1 MDTGKNICFEGG
13 QYYFGYDK
21 DRKEPIK
28 EENLIPIDRYAYQP
42 LSDAAEAGLVF
53 VERDGK
59 QGVMTMYQCNPGGY
73 GKLLHTSNIFPF
85 IYDEMWLNG
94 GFDGDGIGFVA
105 VRINHCWG
113 VLRVTDIEEKIG
125 KHIRRRCILIIPC
138 VYSTK
143 EEAIARIE
151 GSDFHPEFGWRD
163 PFAEEEFSEETEKD

>member
-1 MDTGKNICFEGG
+1 MDTGKNIYFEGG

-21 DRKEPIK
+21 DRKEPIT

-59 QGVMTMYQCNPGGY
+59 QGVMTMYRCGQGGY
-73 GKLLHTSNIFPF
+73 GMLLHTSNIFPF

-94 GFDGDGIGFVA
+94 SMWGDGIGFVA

-138 VYSTK
+138 VYPTK
-143 EEAIARIE
+143 EAAIARIE

-163 PFAEEEFSEETEKD
+163 PFAEEEFSEDTERD

>member
-1 MDTGKNICFEGG
+1 MDTGKNIYFKGG

-21 DRKEPIK
+21 DRKEPIA
-28 EENLIPIDRYAYQP
+28 EENLISIDMYAYQP

-59 QGVMTMYQCNPGGY
+59 QGVMTMYQCGLGGY

-94 GFDGDGIGFVA
+94 SIAGDGIGFVA

-113 VLRVTDIEEKIG
+113 VLRVTDIKEKIG

-138 VYSTK
+138 VYPTK
-143 EEAIARIE
+143 EAAIARIE
-151 GSDFHPEFGWRD
+151 GSDFHPEFGWLA
-163 PFAEEEFSEETEKD
+163 PFAEDEFSEETEKD

>member
-1 MDTGKNICFEGG
+1 MDTGKNIYFEGG

-21 DRKEPIK
+21 DRKEPIT
-28 EENLIPIDRYAYQP
+28 EESLIPIDRYAYKP
-42 LSDAAEAGLVF
+42 LSDAAEVGLVF

-59 QGVMTMYQCNPGGY
+59 QGVMIMYRCGQGGY

-94 GFDGDGIGFVA
+94 SIAGDGIGFVA
-105 VRINHCWG
+105 VRINNYWG

-138 VYSTK
+138 VYPTK
-143 EEAIARIE
+143 EAAIARIE

-163 PFAEEEFSEETEKD
+163 PFAEEEFSEEQEL